1 MIRERWQKKL
11 SSTAALLSAAT
22 PAHGQ
27 TTAPHRGIRFN
38 QA

>member
-1 MIRERWQKKL
+1 MIWERRQKVL
-11 SSTAALLSAAT
+11 SSTAALPSAAT

>member
-1 MIRERWQKKL
+1 MILERRQKEL
-11 SSTAALLSAAT
+11 SSTAALLFAAT
-22 PAHGQ
+22 PAQGL